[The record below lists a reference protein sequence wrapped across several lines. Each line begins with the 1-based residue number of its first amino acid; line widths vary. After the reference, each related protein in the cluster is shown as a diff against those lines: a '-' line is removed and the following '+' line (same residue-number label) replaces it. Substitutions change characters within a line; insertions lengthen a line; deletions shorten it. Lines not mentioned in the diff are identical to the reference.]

1 MVEHNAIYQA
11 MINAACQT
19 LENMAF
25 SEVLE
30 HFDPSYEIPTD
41 DLGWTSMLI
50 HDPVQAEL
58 RLAMP
63 LSLMKSLAS
72 SMFALDE
79 EEITEGQMQDIL
91 NELLN
96 TIAGLFMTN
105 LLADDQEYQLGL
117 PELGTDELPKV
128 DADTIVWKLM
138 TSDEAPMQIFAVGAS
153 LLALSEK
160 KL

>member
-1 MVEHNAIYQA
+1 MVKHKAIYQA

-25 SEVLE
+25 TEVME
-30 HFDPSYEIPTD
+30 HFDPAYEIPAD

-50 HDPVQAEL
+50 HDPVQAEI

-63 LSLMKSLAS
+63 LSLMKSLTC
-72 SMFALDE
+72 SMFALGE
-79 EEITEGQMQDIL
+79 EEVTESQMQDIL

-117 PELGTDELPKV
+117 PELGVGELPKV

-138 TSDEAPMQIFAVGAS
+138 TGDEAPMQIYAIGAS
-153 LLALSEK
+153 LLALTEQ
-160 KL
+160 

>member
-1 MVEHNAIYQA
+1 MVEHKAIYQA

-25 SEVLE
+25 TEVME
-30 HFDPSYEIPTD
+30 HFDPAYEIPTD
-41 DLGWTSMLI
+41 DLAWTSMLI
-50 HDPVQAEL
+50 HDPVQAEI

-63 LSLMKSLAS
+63 LSLMKNLTS

-79 EEITEGQMQDIL
+79 ADVTKSQMQDIL

-117 PELGTDELPKV
+117 PELGDGELPQV

-138 TSDEAPMQIFAVGAS
+138 TSDEAPMQIYAVGAS
-153 LLALSEK
+153 LLALSEQ
-160 KL
+160 

>member
-1 MVEHNAIYQA
+1 MVEHKAIYQA

-25 SEVLE
+25 TEVME

-50 HDPVQAEL
+50 HDPVQAEI

-63 LSLMKSLAS
+63 LSLMKSLTS

-79 EEITEGQMQDIL
+79 EEVTEAQTQDIL

-105 LLADDQEYQLGL
+105 LIADDQEYQLGL
-117 PELGTDELPKV
+117 PELGVGELPEV

-138 TSDEAPMQIFAVGAS
+138 TSDEAPMQIFAIGAS
-153 LLALSEK
+153 LLALNEQ
-160 KL
+160 